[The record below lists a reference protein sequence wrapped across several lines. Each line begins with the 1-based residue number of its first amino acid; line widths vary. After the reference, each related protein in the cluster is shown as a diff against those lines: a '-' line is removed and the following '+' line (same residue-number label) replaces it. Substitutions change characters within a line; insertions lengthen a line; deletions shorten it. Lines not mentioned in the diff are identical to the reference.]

1 MNLSENNLKLVTDLF
16 LGKTDPFNDKDE
28 DYKNLLMTYAT
39 DTNSSTLRELATM
52 YYLGYESFTD
62 KHGADGI
69 DNKTG
74 RLKEVKP
81 VSMKDGKKR
90 GTSGNFN
97 DMTLELL
104 EKKMNYDVI
113 CSLFNESRL
122 VYIVEF
128 PFSVIYEKI
137 KKPIINASAGKRV
150 VCHFNYLDYD
160 CDDLVIHYLN
170 NDLNVVH
177 ESLSKNHTKMLI
189 RRKLG

>member
-16 LGKTDPFNDKDE
+16 LGKTDSFDDKDE

-52 YYLGYESFTD
+52 YYLGYDSFAD

-90 GTSGNFN
+90 GNSGNFN

-137 KKPIINASAGKRV
+137 KKPIIPSKMFNDFESARKWV
-150 VCHFNYLDYD
+150 N
-160 CDDLVIHYLN
+160 
-170 NDLNVVH
+170 
-177 ESLSKNHTKMLI
+177 SLKEAL
-189 RRKLG
+189 LLAQ